1 MAEAFIS
8 GRSRDTARA
17 LIAAA
22 EEAGVDPQRI
32 RTSSQPAGYFVPNK
46 VAKAYQAANGAPE
59 TDSTDADVDSTAPDS
74 DSTTP
79 DSDSTGAAADTDDAD
94 STTGGDGTQEPEK
107 QEEPASEVK
116 DAAPSEDDGVDP
128 QPPGNASQAAW
139 ADWARRNK
147 GYDESEGLTRDQLK
161 TRFGA

>member
-8 GRSRDTARA
+8 GRSRATAQA

-22 EEAGVDPQRI
+22 KEAGVDAQRI
-32 RTSSQPAGYFVPNK
+32 RTSTFPPGYYVPNK
-46 VAKAYQAANGAPE
+46 VAKAYQSGDEAVGSDNGPIDSDNAA
-59 TDSTDADVDSTAPDS
+59 TDSDAPDDES
-74 DSTTP
+74 KQEPEAPTT
-79 DSDSTGAAADTDDAD
+79 
-94 STTGGDGTQEPEK
+94 GDGTQESG
-107 QEEPASEVK
+107 Q
-116 DAAPSEDDGVDP
+116 APEDDANTGSDDDVDP